1 MSENFELPKQYDF
14 HSAWE
19 KWYPWWE
26 EKGLFHST
34 PNPHKKPFTIV
45 IPPPNVTGA
54 LHMGHAL
61 NNTLQDIQIRMKRMQ
76 GFEAL
81 WVPGTDHAG
90 IATQAMVE
98 KKLREE
104 EGLTRNDIGR
114 EAMVKR
120 IWDWKDSFEKR
131 IIGQL
136 KKLSVSCDWDRLRFT
151 LDPVCARA
159 VRNTFFTFFEKGL
172 IYRGKKLVNWDTALQ
187 TAVSDDEINNETH
200 DGHFWYLKYPVIDPQ
215 EGDLEYVT
223 VATTRPETMLGDTC
237 VACHP
242 EPRKQ
247 LDLLENAI
255 REELAAAEAAG
266 RDADK
271 AELEAKLEMLLKRRE
286 THLALLE
293 KLAEMAK
300 AGKKLMLPLANREI
314 PLVTDIWAK
323 PEMGTGCVKITP
335 AHDPNDFEVGKR
347 AMVPFI
353 NIMKKDGTLT
363 AEASVYAWDGRK
375 FANVTAEEPALSR
388 TVPEKYVG
396 MKMLEAREAIVA
408 DLEAAGILLKVEDH
422 QHEVP
427 VSDRS
432 KTVIEPFLN
441 DQWFVRMADLAQSA
455 MDAVTDGRVQIFPER
470 YAKTYLDW
478 LSEKRDWPIGR
489 QLWWG
494 HRIPIWYVRAVDGSE
509 KMPSEDE
516 LKAAFADRSDVK
528 WAWDEEGKEWWIC
541 LQDGELAKDALPGWE
556 LVQDDDVL
564 DTWFSSALWP
574 HSTLGWPEQTEELK
588 YYYPTSVL
596 ITSRDIITLWV
607 ARMVLTGLQ
616 NCGEIPF
623 PHVYIHPKI
632 LDKYGET
639 MSKSK
644 GNGIDPLDVIE
655 KYGADA
661 LRLGVAWLATDSQD
675 VRLPVDFECPHC
687 GESVEQTK
695 ENRIRPRVKCPKCKE
710 FFSTQWAKKEE
721 DLALKRGT
729 VISERFEMGRNFCN
743 KLWNASRF
751 AMMYLME
758 DLEEVSRP
766 DYTLEPISDE
776 ELFMEDKWILSRLC
790 TMAKMFTEGIEKY
803 DYAAC
808 VRTLYDFTWDEFC
821 SNYIEIAK
829 YRLQTPELKPV
840 AKRVIA
846 FVLDALLKLW
856 HPVIPLITEEVWQLM
871 AKVAPKRGLTAED
884 LAREQPESIMNAPWF
899 VDTANRIDPTIEAQ
913 FVVFQDVL
921 KAVREIRARQNV
933 PVKQE
938 VKFAVKCPSEIAAL
952 ILPMKP
958 YFTSMAQA
966 VLTECCPDA
975 QMPEL
980 SSNATGAN
988 WELGVD
994 LEGLIDVEA
1003 ELKKNR
1009 TQREKLLGFI
1019 AGKEKKL
1026 SNEAFTAKAPAKV
1039 VDAERASLADLKAQL
1054 AAVEEA
1060 IARLER

>member
-1 MSENFELPKQYDF
+1 MAESFELPKQYDF
-14 HSAWE
+14 QTAWE
-19 KWYPWWE
+19 RWYPYWE
-26 EKGLFHST
+26 ENKLFHST
-34 PNPHKKPFTIV
+34 PNPDKKPFTIV

-61 NNTLQDIQIRMKRMQ
+61 NDTLQDILVRMKRMQ

-81 WVPGTDHAG
+81 WIPGTDHAG

-114 EAMVKR
+114 DAMVKR

-172 IYRGKKLVNWDTALQ
+172 IYRGKKLVNWDAALQ
-187 TAVSDDEINNETH
+187 TAVSDDEINNETQA
-200 DGHFWYLKYPVIDPQ
+200 GHFWYLNYPVIDPQ
-215 EGDLEYVT
+215 PGDLEYVT

-247 LDLLENAI
+247 LDLLEKQ
-255 REELAAAEAAG
+255 L
-266 RDADK
+266 RDALADAK
-271 AELEAKLEMLLKRRE
+271 DAEKDELEAKLEALLKRRE
-286 THLALLE
+286 THLELLE
-293 KLAEMAK
+293 KLAAMAK
-300 AGKKLMLPLANREI
+300 AGKKLLLPLANREI
-314 PLVTDIWAK
+314 PLVADIWAK

-347 AMVPFI
+347 TRVPFI
-353 NIMKKDGTLT
+353 NIMKKDGTLA
-363 AEASVYAWDGRK
+363 AEASVYTWDGKK
-375 FANVTAEEPALSR
+375 FTNITADAPELSR

-396 MKMLEAREAIVA
+396 MKMLDARDLMVA
-408 DLEAAGILLKVEDH
+408 DLEAAGVLVKIEEH
-422 QHEVP
+422 EHEVP

-432 KTVIEPFLN
+432 KTIIEPFLN

-455 MDAVTDGRVQIFPER
+455 MDAVTDGRVKIFPER
-470 YAKTYLDW
+470 YARTYLDW

-494 HRIPIWYVRAVDGSE
+494 HRIPIWYVRAVDGSD
-509 KMPSEDE
+509 KMPTEAE
-516 LKAAFADRSDVK
+516 LAAAFAGRSDVK

-541 LQDGELAKDALPGWE
+541 LREGEMNADVIPGYT

-574 HSTLGWPEQTEELK
+574 HSTLGWPEQSEDLK

-607 ARMVLTGLQ
+607 ARMVLAGLQ
-616 NCGEIPF
+616 NCGDIPF
-623 PHVYIHPKI
+623 PNVFIHPKI

-644 GNGIDPLDVIE
+644 GNGIDPIDVIQ

-661 LRLGVAWLATDSQD
+661 LRLGVAWLSTDSQD
-675 VRLPVDFECPHC
+675 VRLPVDFECPYC
-687 GESVEQTK
+687 GEKVEQTK
-695 ENRIRPRVKCPKCKE
+695 ENRIRPRVKCPKCKQ

-721 DLALKRGT
+721 DVALPRGT

-751 AMMYLME
+751 VMMYLME
-758 DLEEVSRP
+758 DLDEVSKP
-766 DYTLEPISDE
+766 DYTLQPIADS
-776 ELFMEDKWILSRLC
+776 ELFMEDRWILSRLC
-790 TMAKMFTEGIEKY
+790 TMAKMFTEGLERY
-803 DYAAC
+803 DYATC

-821 SNYIEIAK
+821 SNYIEIVK
-829 YRLQTPELKPV
+829 YRLQTPELKAT
-840 AKRVIA
+840 AKRVVA
-846 FVLDALLKLW
+846 YVLDALLKLW
-856 HPVIPLITEEVWQLM
+856 HPVIPLITEEVWHLM

-884 LAREQPESIMNAPWF
+884 LAREQPESIVRAPWF
-899 VDTANRIDPTIEAQ
+899 VDFAGRINPTIEEQ

-921 KAVREIRARQNV
+921 KAVREIRSRQNV
-933 PVKQE
+933 PVKQD
-938 VKFAVKCPSEIAAL
+938 VQFVVKCTDEVAAL
-952 ILPMKP
+952 LLPMKP
-958 YFTSMAQA
+958 YFSSMAQA
-966 VLTECCPDA
+966 TLADCGPNA
-975 QMPEL
+975 AMPAL

-988 WELGVD
+988 WELGVN

-1009 TQREKLLGFI
+1009 TQRDKLIGFI
-1019 AGKEKKL
+1019 TGKEKKL
-1026 SNEAFTAKAPAKV
+1026 SNEAFTSKAPAKV

-1060 IARLER
+1060 IARLEK

>member
-1 MSENFELPKQYDF
+1 MSEAFELPKQYDF
-14 HSAWE
+14 QSAWE
-19 KWYPWWE
+19 KWYPYWE

-34 PNPHKKPFTIV
+34 PNPNKKPFTIV

-81 WVPGTDHAG
+81 WIPGTDHAG

-114 EAMVKR
+114 DAMVER
-120 IWDWKDSFEKR
+120 IWAWKDSFEKR
-131 IIGQL
+131 ILGQL
-136 KKLSVSCDWDRLRFT
+136 KSLAVSCDWERLRFT

-187 TAVSDDEINNETH
+187 TAVSDDEINNELH
-200 DGHFWYLKYPVIDPQ
+200 EGHFWYLNYPVVDP
-215 EGDLEYVT
+215 GPNDLKFVT

-242 EPRKQ
+242 APGKQ
-247 LDLLENAI
+247 LDLLEKELREQLVAAKDAEK
-255 REELAAAEAAG
+255 EELQQ
-266 RDADK
+266 
-271 AELEAKLEMLLKRRE
+271 KLETLLKRRE
-286 THLALLE
+286 THLELLE
-293 KLAEMAK
+293 KLAAMAK
-300 AGKKLMLPLANREI
+300 AGKKLRLPLTNREI

-323 PEMGTGCVKITP
+323 PELGTGCVKITP

-347 AMVPFI
+347 CMVPFI
-353 NIMKKDGTLT
+353 SIMKKDGTLT
-363 AEASVYAWDGRK
+363 ADASVYTWDGKK
-375 FANVTAEEPALSR
+375 FTNVTASEAALSH

-396 MKMLEAREAIVA
+396 MKMLDARDVIVA
-408 DLEAAGILLKVEDH
+408 DLEAAGVLVKVEDRE
-422 QHEVP
+422 HEVP

-432 KTVIEPFLN
+432 KTIIEPFLN

-455 MDAVTDGRVQIFPER
+455 MDAVADGRVKITPDR
-470 YAKTYLDW
+470 YAKTYMDW

-494 HRIPIWYVRAVDGSE
+494 HRIPIWYVRAADGSE
-509 KMPSEDE
+509 KMPTEEE
-516 LKAAFADRSDVK
+516 LKAAFSGRTDVR
-528 WAWDEEGKEWWIC
+528 WTWDDEGKEWWIC
-541 LQDGELAKDALPGWE
+541 VQDGSIDAQSVPGFT
-556 LVQDDDVL
+556 LTQDDDVL

-607 ARMVLTGLQ
+607 ARMVLAGLQ
-616 NCGEIPF
+616 NCGEVPF
-623 PHVYIHPKI
+623 PNVFIHPKI

-644 GNGIDPLDVIE
+644 GNGIDPIDVIQ

-661 LRLGVAWLATDSQD
+661 LRLGVAWLSTDSQD

-687 GESVEQTK
+687 GEKVEQTK
-695 ENRIRPRVKCPKCKE
+695 ENRIRARIKCPKCKQ
-710 FFSTQWAKKEE
+710 FFRTQWAKKEE
-721 DLALKRGT
+721 DLALERGT

-751 AMMYLME
+751 GMMYLME

-766 DYTLEPISDE
+766 DYKLEPIDDS

-790 TMAKMFTEGIEKY
+790 TMAKMFTEGIERY
-803 DYAAC
+803 DYATC
-808 VRTLYDFTWDEFC
+808 VRLLYDFTWDEFC

-829 YRLQTPELKPV
+829 YRLQTPELKTT
-840 AKRVIA
+840 AKRVVA
-846 FVLDALLKLW
+846 HVLDALLKLW
-856 HPVIPLITEEVWQLM
+856 HPVIPLITEEVWHLL

-884 LAREQPESIMNAPWF
+884 LAREQPESIVTAPWF
-899 VDTANRIDPTIEAQ
+899 VDTANRINPTIEAQ

-938 VKFAVKCPSEIAAL
+938 VMFAAKCSNEIAAL

-966 VLTECCPDA
+966 TLTDCGPEA
-975 QMPEL
+975 SMPSL
-980 SSNATGAN
+980 SSNAAGAN
-988 WELGVD
+988 WEIGVN

-1009 TQREKLLGFI
+1009 TQREKLVGFI
-1019 AGKEKKL
+1019 TSKEKKL
-1026 SNEAFTAKAPAKV
+1026 SNEAFTAKAPANV
-1039 VDAERASLADLKAQL
+1039 VAAERASLADLKSQL
-1054 AAVEEA
+1054 TAIDEA
-1060 IARLER
+1060 ISRLEK